1 MLAKDRNAARICHF
15 ALKEHTLNICM
26 IGHGMMGTWHSQSLR
41 DVDCV
46 LHSLV
51 GREPDA
57 TEAFAREYGYRHWY
71 VDYREALRSP
81 EIDIVIIAGPSQS
94 HAEMALAALEQ
105 GKHVL
110 VEIPLALNLDDC
122 ERIVDTATRLG
133 LTVGVVHPMRFR
145 REHRQLLE
153 RLQSGAETVLQV
165 QSRLFLHRRENIG
178 STGLKRCWTDNLLW
192 HHGAHLVD
200 VALWL
205 TGNGDPATAAARVTS
220 LNASMPAAD
229 PVTGIPMELALL
241 MHTDSRQA
249 MVCTGSYNSTQRIF
263 DVFVVTDRETYRLD
277 ILGATLQQGTQRL
290 EVDSE
295 QDNNAQVAR
304 DFVAAVREGREPLVP
319 ARSVLPAM
327 RLLQRIEQYPL
338 P

>member
-1 MLAKDRNAARICHF
+1 M
-15 ALKEHTLNICM
+15 NICM

-41 DVDCV
+41 DADCV

-51 GREPDA
+51 GREPAA

-71 VDYREALRSP
+71 VDYREALRSS
-81 EIDIVIIAGPSQS
+81 EIDIVIVAGPSQS

-110 VEIPLALNLDDC
+110 VEIPLALNLEDC
-122 ERIVDTATRLG
+122 ERIVDTAARCG

-153 RLQSGAETVLQV
+153 RLQSGAETLLQV
-165 QSRLFLHRRENIG
+165 HSRLFLHRRENIG

-205 TGNGDPATAAARVTS
+205 AGKGDPTAAQVAT
-220 LNASMPAAD
+220 LNASLPAVD

-241 MHTDSRQA
+241 MHTEQRQA
-249 MVCTGSYNSTQRIF
+249 LVCTGSYNSPERIF
-263 DVFVVTDRETYRLD
+263 DIFVVTDRDSYRLD
-277 ILGATLQQGTQRL
+277 ILAGTLRQGTQLL

-295 QDNNAQVAR
+295 QDNNAQVTQ
-304 DFVAAVREGREPLVP
+304 DFVAALREGREPQVP

-327 RLLQRIEQYPL
+327 RLLQQVEQAQL

>member
-1 MLAKDRNAARICHF
+1 M
-15 ALKEHTLNICM
+15 NICM

-41 DVDCV
+41 DADCV

-51 GREPDA
+51 GREPAA

-81 EIDIVIIAGPSQS
+81 EIDIVIVAGPSQS

-110 VEIPLALNLDDC
+110 VEIPLALNLEDC
-122 ERIVDTATRLG
+122 ERIVDTAARRG

-153 RLQSGAETVLQV
+153 RLQSGAETLLQV
-165 QSRLFLHRRENIG
+165 HSRLFLHRRENIG

-205 TGNGDPATAAARVTS
+205 AGKGDPAAAQVAA
-220 LNASMPAAD
+220 LNASLPAAD

-241 MHTDSRQA
+241 MHTEQRQA
-249 MVCTGSYNSTQRIF
+249 LLCTGSYNSPERIF
-263 DVFVVTDRETYRLD
+263 DIFVVTDRDSYRLD
-277 ILGATLQQGTQRL
+277 ILAGTLRQGTQLL

-304 DFVAAVREGREPLVP
+304 DFVAALREGREPQVP

-327 RLLQRIEQYPL
+327 RLLQQVEQAQL

>member
-1 MLAKDRNAARICHF
+1 M
-15 ALKEHTLNICM
+15 NICM

-41 DVDCV
+41 DADCV

-51 GREPDA
+51 GREPAA

-71 VDYREALRSP
+71 VDYREALRSS
-81 EIDIVIIAGPSQS
+81 EIDIVIVAGPSQS

-110 VEIPLALNLDDC
+110 VEIPLALNLEDC
-122 ERIVDTATRLG
+122 ECIVDTAARCG

-153 RLQSGAETVLQV
+153 RLQSGAETLLQV
-165 QSRLFLHRRENIG
+165 HSRLFLHRRENIG

-205 TGNGDPATAAARVTS
+205 AGKGDPAAAQVAT
-220 LNASMPAAD
+220 LNASLPAVD

-241 MHTDSRQA
+241 MHTEQRQA
-249 MVCTGSYNSTQRIF
+249 LVCTGSYNSPERIF
-263 DVFVVTDRETYRLD
+263 DIFVVTDRDSYRLD
-277 ILGATLQQGTQRL
+277 ILAGTLRQGTQLL

-295 QDNNAQVAR
+295 QDNNAQVTQ
-304 DFVAAVREGREPLVP
+304 DFVAALREGREPQVP

-327 RLLQRIEQYPL
+327 RLLQQVEQAQL